1 MVEIQKPWKNTEH
14 RTWFNGH
21 KKIYAMNNIV
31 ILDHHELFI
40 YIDSSYFGS
49 YHNVSILRHFA
60 IYRKWHQYFTH
71 WDDYF
76 EYLLGDP
83 RYLRE
88 EMFIL
93 RRMGR

>member
-1 MVEIQKPWKNTEH
+1 MVEIQKPWKNPKH

-21 KKIYAMNNIV
+21 KTIYAMNNTV
-31 ILDHHELFI
+31 ILDHHRLFI
-40 YIDSSYFGS
+40 SIDSGYFGS
-49 YHNVSILRHFA
+49 YQNVSILRHFA

-83 RYLRE
+83 RYLGE
-88 EMFIL
+88 EMFIT